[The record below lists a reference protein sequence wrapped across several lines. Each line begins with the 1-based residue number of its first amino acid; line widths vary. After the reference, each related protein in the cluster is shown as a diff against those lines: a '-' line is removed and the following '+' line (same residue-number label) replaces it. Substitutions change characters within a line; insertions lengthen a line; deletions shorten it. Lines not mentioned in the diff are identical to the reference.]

1 MRRWVVYII
10 CVLAFIGCREYQVSD
25 DPSLRL
31 AFSADTICF
40 DTLFTEQGSATAQLV
55 VYNPN
60 KNALVVDK
68 IWMEDGEA
76 FRANIDGEPALERL
90 TELTIFGKD
99 SILVFL
105 RVTDFGPM
113 AEEGA
118 ILIEDRLHF
127 HLATGTTQDV
137 VLEAYAENATRLG
150 QIGSRTEIAGDYTFT
165 ALKPYILFDT
175 ILIGGKM
182 TMEAGARLYM
192 HQGASLVALGDVEV
206 KGEKDKPVLIRP
218 DRLDHLFDSVP
229 YLYAAGGWNGFYLQ
243 SDQPQTYDI
252 HYLEVLSGNVG
263 MSCVSTCTGTLPTLR
278 MDGCKIHNHTLYGLV
293 LEHVDALV
301 TNTEISNCGLYCVY
315 CNGGKQ
321 DFVHSTVAS
330 YFGYT
335 NIRIQSAK
343 KENTAAV
350 YIDNL
355 SKTGEPTVTS
365 FYNSVITGYLSNQLV
380 LATPIEQYYEG
391 VFFHNYLKTD
401 TLLASGA
408 KDNTYWQE
416 TDTAVFRN
424 TFYKYKEYIYYDFR
438 PDSLSPLRGIGDSI
452 VALPY
457 PTDRE
462 GFSREFIRPDAGCY
476 QYHP

>member
-1 MRRWVVYII
+1 
-10 CVLAFIGCREYQVSD
+10 LAF
-25 DPSLRL
+25 
-31 AFSADTICF
+31 DTV
-40 DTLFTEQGSATAQLV
+40 FTGFGTSTRRVILH
-55 VYNPN
+55 NPN
-60 KNALVVDK
+60 PNALVIESISFLKGTHFRVNV
-68 IWMEDGEA
+68 DGEA
-76 FRANIDGEPALERL
+76 DATRWKN
-90 TELTIFGKD
+90 LTIRGGD
-99 SILVFL
+99 SAYIFVRAYIDPLGQDNPL
-105 RVTDFGPM
+105 IVTDELLFHYNGN
-113 AEEGA
+113 ETSLWLSA
-118 ILIEDRLHF
+118 I
-127 HLATGTTQDV
+127 GQDV
-137 VLEAYAENATRLG
+137 TLLSKN
-150 QIGSRTEIAGDYTFT
+150 DYST
-165 ALKPYILFDT
+165 AQHLTAKKPYLITDT
-175 ILIGGKM
+175 LIFRGDL
-182 TMEAGARLYM
+182 TIDAGATLYM
-192 HQGASLVALGDVEV
+192 RNNAAIFAVGNVTAEGTLAE
-206 KGEKDKPVLIRP
+206 PIIIRGYRT
-218 DRLDHLFDSVP
+218 DNLFDSVP

-391 VFFHNYLKTD
+391 VFSHNYLKTD
-401 TLLASGA
+401 TLLASSA

-457 PTDRE
+457 PMDRE

>member
-1 MRRWVVYII
+1 MRRWIVYIV
-10 CVLAFIGCREYQVSD
+10 CALAFIGCREYRVSD

-31 AFSADTICF
+31 TFSADTICF
-40 DTLFTEQGSATAQLV
+40 DTVFTEQGSATAQLT

-68 IWMEDGEA
+68 IWLEDGEA
-76 FRANIDGEPALERL
+76 FRVNIDGEPDYESGK
-90 TELTIFGKD
+90 EFTIFGKD
-99 SILVFL
+99 SILVFI

-113 AEEGA
+113 AENGA
-118 ILIEDRLHF
+118 ILIEDLLHF

-137 VLEAYAENATRLG
+137 VLEAYAENAARLG
-150 QIGSRTEIAGDYTFT
+150 HLGRRTEIEGDYTFS
-165 ALKPYILFDT
+165 AEKPYILFDT
-175 ILIGGKM
+175 ILVGGKM
-182 TMEAGARLYM
+182 TIEAGARLYM
-192 HQGASLVALGDVEV
+192 HQGASLIALGDVEAL
-206 KGEKDKPVLIRP
+206 GTMDKPIYIRP
-218 DRLDHLFDSVP
+218 DRMDNLFDSVP

-243 SDQPQTYDI
+243 SEEAKNYTFSYVEI
-252 HYLEVLSGNVG
+252 VSGNVG

-391 VFFHNYLKTD
+391 VFSHNYLKTD
-401 TLLASGA
+401 TLLASNA
-408 KDNTYWQE
+408 KNNTYWQE

-424 TFYKYKEYIYYDFR
+424 TYYKYKEYIYYDFR

-452 VALPY
+452 AALPY
-457 PTDRE
+457 PMDRE
-462 GFSREFIRPDAGCY
+462 GVSRALMRPDAGCY
-476 QYHP
+476 QHHP

>member
-1 MRRWVVYII
+1 MKRWAFFIGCI
-10 CVLAFIGCREYQVSD
+10 LALVGCREYQVSD

-31 AFSADTICF
+31 SFSADTILF
-40 DTLFTEQGSATAQLV
+40 DTVFTEQGSATAQLV

-60 KNALVVDK
+60 KNALVVDRV
-68 IWMEDGEA
+68 WMEDGEA
-76 FRANIDGEPALERL
+76 FRVNIDGEPALERID
-90 TELTIFGKD
+90 ELTIFGHD
-99 SILVFL
+99 SVLVFL

-113 AEEGA
+113 AEDGA
-118 ILIEDRLHF
+118 ILIEDKLHF
-127 HLATGTTQDV
+127 HLATGATQNV

-165 ALKPYILFDT
+165 AAKPYILFDT
-175 ILIGGKM
+175 ILIGGKI
-182 TMEAGARLYM
+182 TMEPGARLYM
-192 HQGASLVALGDVEV
+192 HQGASLVALGDVEA
-206 KGEKDKPVLIRP
+206 KGTIDKRISIRP

-229 YLYAAGGWNGFYLQ
+229 YLYAAGGWNGFYLL
-243 SDQPQTYDI
+243 SETPRNYELS
-252 HYLEVLSGNVG
+252 YVEVLSGNVG

-293 LEHVDALV
+293 LEHVNALV

-330 YFGYT
+330 FFGYT
-335 NIRIQSAK
+335 NIRIQSAQ

-355 SKTGEPTVTS
+355 SKNGEPTVTS

-380 LATPIEQYYEG
+380 LATPLEQFYEG
-391 VFFHNYLKTD
+391 VFSHNYLRTD
-401 TLLASGA
+401 TLLSSNARN
-408 KDNTYWQE
+408 NTYWQN

-424 TFYKYKEYIYYDFR
+424 TFYKYKEYTYYDFR
-438 PDSLSPLRGIGDSI
+438 PDSLSPIRGIGDSI

-462 GFSREFIRPDAGCY
+462 GVSRALMRPDAGCY

>member
-1 MRRWVVYII
+1 MRHWVVYIL
-10 CVLAFIGCREYQVSD
+10 CVLAFIGCREYQISD

-60 KNALVVDK
+60 KNALVVDE

-76 FRANIDGEPALERL
+76 FRVNIDGEPALERL

-118 ILIEDRLHF
+118 VLIEDRLHF

-192 HQGASLVALGDVEV
+192 HQGASLVALGDVEA

-252 HYLEVLSGNVG
+252 HCLEVLSGNVG

-391 VFFHNYLKTD
+391 VFSHNYLKTD
-401 TLLASGA
+401 TLLASSA

-457 PTDRE
+457 PMDRE
-462 GFSREFIRPDAGCY
+462 GFSREFVRPDAGCY
-476 QYHP
+476 QHHP